1 LIKGEQVVRGVNQSG
16 RIAQER
22 LRGQQR
28 TTCLRG
34 VLPRGFVGSLE
45 RGEDEA
51 ERGNVLL
58 GIMITRSK
66 APTLV
71 L

>member
-1 LIKGEQVVRGVNQSG
+1 MRVLRQRRTLREAEVVAEAVVDV
-16 RIAQER
+16 EVE
-22 LRGQQR
+22 L
-28 TTCLRG
+28 
-34 VLPRGFVGSLE
+34 V
-45 RGEDEA
+45 A
-51 ERGNVLL
+51 ERGNVFL